1 MGIRPIFSGRVEQ
14 IEHVLFCKRLSTA
27 LGFDVCTH
35 DKETPMSEK
44 NELSAAIGLR
54 LRAERHQR
62 KLSLSQLAAL
72 TGDILA
78 KSRISNYEQG
88 IRRMGI
94 EESVMLARALG
105 DVSPVYLL
113 CLDDS
118 DPLASDE
125 LHLLAL
131 YRASDKRG
139 RAMIASVAESEAD
152 RSHGDQAQA
161 A

>member
-1 MGIRPIFSGRVEQ
+1 
-14 IEHVLFCKRLSTA
+14 
-27 LGFDVCTH
+27 
-35 DKETPMSEK
+35 
-44 NELSAAIGLR
+44 LSAAIGLR
-54 LRAERHQR
+54 LRAERHRR

-118 DPLASDE
+118 DPLTSAERELLKQFRESD
-125 LHLLAL
+125 A
-131 YRASDKRG
+131 RG
-139 RAMIASVAESEAD
+139 RTMLLSLAEAEAV
-152 RSHGDQAQA
+152 RTHGQA
-161 A
+161 AALAA

>member
-1 MGIRPIFSGRVEQ
+1 VY
-14 IEHVLFCKRLSTA
+14 
-27 LGFDVCTH
+27 TH

-44 NELSAAIGLR
+44 NDLSAAIGSR
-54 LRAERHQR
+54 LRGERQRR

-72 TGDILA
+72 TDDILA

-88 IRRMGI
+88 IRRMGL
-94 EESVMLARALG
+94 EEAVILARALG

-113 CLDDS
+113 CLEDS
-118 DPLASDE
+118 DPLPSDE
-125 LHLLAL
+125 LDLLAF

-139 RAMIASVAESEAD
+139 RAVIASVAESEAD
-152 RSHGDQAQA
+152 RSKGQQAQA

>member
-1 MGIRPIFSGRVEQ
+1 
-14 IEHVLFCKRLSTA
+14 
-27 LGFDVCTH
+27 
-35 DKETPMSEK
+35 MSERDP
-44 NELSAAIGLR
+44 LSAAIGLR
-54 LRAERHQR
+54 LRAERHRR

-72 TGDILA
+72 TDDRLA

-88 IRRMGI
+88 IRRMGL
-94 EESVMLARALG
+94 EEAVLLARALG

-113 CLDDS
+113 CLEDS
-118 DPLASDE
+118 DPLPIDE
-125 LHLLAL
+125 INLLAL

-152 RSHGDQAQA
+152 RSHGQRAQA